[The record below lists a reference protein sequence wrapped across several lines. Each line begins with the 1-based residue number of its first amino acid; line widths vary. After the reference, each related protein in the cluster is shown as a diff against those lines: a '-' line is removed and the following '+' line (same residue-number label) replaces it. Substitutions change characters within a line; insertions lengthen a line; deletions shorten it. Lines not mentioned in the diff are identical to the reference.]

1 MFLNINDINLGK
13 QEDNSIVYNVIT
25 PCKNNSYSFIE
36 IMKRIFENNR
46 VSTYIN
52 NWVDLIF
59 GCKAKGKEAENAKNI
74 FTEASYQ
81 ESVDLKNIEDKSA
94 YLRYVEFG
102 LIPTQILV
110 KECSKREKKRDIRKE
125 KELTEY
131 NWTNISKLKVVQIKH
146 DTSNDK
152 NMKNA
157 EGKKSKILKAD
168 IINKDRIVMFY
179 DNNTIIE
186 NKINNTSEDIVCIY
200 KIQPSED
207 KINEKYAEK
216 INNKMIK
223 FCNFGTVA
231 IIGGYYDGRIEII
244 YVEDKIE
251 KKRKTLYP
259 FSEEEPILSI
269 SINNDETF
277 MILGNSIG
285 NIAIYKIDIENDK
298 WLLYEK
304 RFHQMSPISDI
315 NINNDLNL
323 FATSSIDGYIN
334 LYTLPLCKLVRSI
347 KAPINIENNGKCNYV
362 FLSESSLPSIVVI
375 NEEEKS
381 SEIITYSING
391 KYLADFKEDQAIEFP
406 VKIKDLNTYEYIAY
420 FSKSQ
425 VNVRNLPSL
434 SLQIVIKNI
443 FNVHSLCI
451 NDDLTTIYAI
461 SEDGTQ
467 IQAIRD

>member
-1 MFLNINDINLGK
+1 M
-13 QEDNSIVYNVIT
+13 Q
-25 PCKNNSYSFIE
+25 
-36 IMKRIFENNR
+36 
-46 VSTYIN
+46 
-52 NWVDLIF
+52 
-59 GCKAKGKEAENAKNI
+59 
-74 FTEASYQ
+74 
-81 ESVDLKNIEDKSA
+81 
-94 YLRYVEFG
+94 
-102 LIPTQILV
+102 
-110 KECSKREKKRDIRKE
+110 
-125 KELTEY
+125 
-131 NWTNISKLKVVQIKH
+131 
-146 DTSNDK
+146 
-152 NMKNA
+152 
-157 EGKKSKILKAD
+157 
-168 IINKDRIVMFY
+168 
-179 DNNTIIE
+179 
-186 NKINNTSEDIVCIY
+186 
-200 KIQPSED
+200 
-207 KINEKYAEK
+207 
-216 INNKMIK
+216 
-223 FCNFGTVA
+223 FCNFGETLVR
-231 IIGGYYDGRIEII
+231 GGFYDGRVEII
-244 YVEDKIE
+244 GLEDKIE
-251 KKRKTLYP
+251 KSRKDLYP